1 MAKSANSPWWFINI
15 SILVAL
21 VLSIMPLPIELRP
34 FWPDWAALIVIY
46 WAMALPHR
54 VNIGTA
60 WIVGFLLDILLG
72 TILGVHALALAI
84 VTFVVSSNF
93 QKLRNF
99 SVWQQSFL
107 IGVFL
112 VLYHIIVFWVN
123 RFLLNLNF
131 SIEFIMPAL
140 SGAVLWLW
148 LFPLLRSFRRRFKVR

>member
-1 MAKSANSPWWFINI
+1 MTKSTTSPWWFINT
-15 SILVAL
+15 SILIAL

-72 TILGVHALALAI
+72 TILGVHALALAV

-131 SIEFIMPAL
+131 STEYIMPAL

>member
-1 MAKSANSPWWFINI
+1 MTKSASSPWWFINI
-15 SILVAL
+15 SILIAL
-21 VLSIMPLPIELRP
+21 VLSIMPLPIEIRP

-54 VNIGTA
+54 VSIGTA

-123 RFLLNLNF
+123 RFLLSLNF
-131 SIEFIMPAL
+131 SIEYIMPAL